1 MKRRYQVVV
10 MLKPGLSDPQGKTI
24 EDSLPTMGWDG
35 ISGVRVGKHV
45 ELTVEADTED
55 AATGMVDD
63 VARRVLSNPVIE
75 EFRVQAVEET
85 G

>member
-1 MKRRYQVVV
+1 MKRRFEIVV

-35 ISGVRVGKHV
+35 ISGVRMGKHV

-55 AATGMVDD
+55 AAAAMVDD

-75 EFRVQAVEET
+75 EFRAQVVEEA